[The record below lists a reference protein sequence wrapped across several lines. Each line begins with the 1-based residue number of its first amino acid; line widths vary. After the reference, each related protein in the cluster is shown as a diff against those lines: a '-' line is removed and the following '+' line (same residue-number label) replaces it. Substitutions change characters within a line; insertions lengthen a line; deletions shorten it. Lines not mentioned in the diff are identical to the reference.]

1 MKKILLAGSSG
12 LIGREIIALASHYN
26 IQLTALFRST
36 PQFDIDKSIHQVII
50 SDWHNQDIMLDLM
63 KDHDELICTIGTTIK
78 KAGSQKAFEDTDI
91 GIVTLLA
98 NNAFQLDYHG
108 FHLVSSIGADASS
121 SNFYLQCK
129 GKAENAVLSHNFDA
143 ITILRPSLLLGNR
156 IEFRFGEKIAMY
168 VFKPFSW
175 AFLGKYKR
183 YKPIHASV
191 IASCLLKR
199 ASSNEHLKITLES
212 DAISSFQ

>member
-12 LIGREIIALASHYN
+12 LIGREIIALASDYD

-36 PQFDIDKSIHQVII
+36 PQFDIADSINQVII
-50 SDWHNQDIMLDLM
+50 SDWHNKELMLDTM
-63 KDHDELICTIGTTIK
+63 KNHDELICTIGTTIK
-78 KAGSQKAFEDTDI
+78 KAGSKKAFEDTDI
-91 GIVTLLA
+91 GIVRLLA
-98 NNAFQLDYHG
+98 DHAFQLDYHG
-108 FHLVSSIGADASS
+108 FHLVTSIGADASS

-156 IEFRFGEKIAMY
+156 TEYRFGEKVAMY
-168 VFKPFSW
+168 FFKPFSW
-175 AFLGKYKR
+175 LFLGKYKR
-183 YKPIHASV
+183 YKPINASI

-199 ASSNEHLKITLES
+199 AESNEHIRITLES
-212 DAISSFQ
+212 DEIFSFQ

>member
-12 LIGREIIALASHYN
+12 LIGREVIALASHYN

-98 NNAFQLDYHG
+98 NYASIRLSW
-108 FHLVSSIGADASS
+108 VSLGV
-121 SNFYLQCK
+121 FYRCRCL
-129 GKAENAVLSHNFDA
+129 FF
-143 ITILRPSLLLGNR
+143 
-156 IEFRFGEKIAMY
+156 EFLFTM
-168 VFKPFSW
+168 
-175 AFLGKYKR
+175 
-183 YKPIHASV
+183 
-191 IASCLLKR
+191 
-199 ASSNEHLKITLES
+199 
-212 DAISSFQ
+212 